1 MDAHFSYLKTHIT
14 NEVKR
19 GQGMSDIKYSV
30 DAVSV
35 LNSGGGMASSSSF
48 QMVIDRNTKLKT
60 IKSVQNVRFY
70 HQRQFTYSTS
80 SVTIQFLRNSFRN
93 FNKVSTTIKLA
104 VLAGTN
110 VQLFHHAPRIEET
123 RKNPVLF
130 KLL

>member
-1 MDAHFSYLKTHIT
+1 
-14 NEVKR
+14 
-19 GQGMSDIKYSV
+19 
-30 DAVSV
+30 
-35 LNSGGGMASSSSF
+35 MASSSSF
-48 QMVIDRNTKLKT
+48 RMVIDRDTKLKT

-104 VLAGTN
+104 VLAGTLTS

-123 RKNPVLF
+123 RKKPI